1 MNDIR
6 GVIRAVREW
15 NIGRIKFNLDVQREI
30 IVVWIVMIDFTRNTE
45 SMKKKKKLIQIFF
58 SSREKVVIVRFISNF
73 SIVNTHKI

>member
-15 NIGRIKFNLDVQREI
+15 NIGRIKFNPDVQREI
-30 IVVWIVMIDFTRNTE
+30 IVVWIVMIDFKRNTG
-45 SMKKKKKLIQIFF
+45 SKKKKKLIQIFF